1 MTMPPV
7 LNAAALAH
15 RAALPAANDFS
26 IGQLRGL
33 PSYFGWVDCMLETG
47 TFKML
52 LGGHDDGVAL
62 RFFWNGGYEKTTLR
76 TWARFAQRV
85 ELALDVG
92 AHTGVYTLAAKIANP
107 DVSVA
112 AFEPHF
118 MNFARLNLNLRVNG
132 LNTANAFM
140 LAIGAKDE
148 QLPFSVD
155 TSAAA
160 ADVLSTGG
168 ALGVRKNAETT
179 TVKVVRLD
187 GFIPDALKPKVG
199 LVKIDVEGAE
209 AACFA
214 GMGTILSRARPIIF
228 FECLEDS
235 VGAAVMAVLS
245 PLGYRFF
252 DVDDTRDTIVP
263 ATKVVAHRDDKGRLV
278 YGRFNRIALPPG
290 VELPQ

>member
-1 MTMPPV
+1 
-7 LNAAALAH
+7 
-15 RAALPAANDFS
+15 
-26 IGQLRGL
+26 
-33 PSYFGWVDCMLETG
+33 MLETG
-47 TFKML
+47 AFKML

-148 QLPFSVD
+148 HLPFSVD
-155 TSAAA
+155 AS

-168 ALGVRKNAETT
+168 SLGARKNATTT
-179 TVKVVRLD
+179 TVKVVSLD

-209 AACFA
+209 AACLA
-214 GMGTILSRARPIIF
+214 GMRTILSRARPIIF
-228 FECLEDS
+228 FECLEDG
-235 VGAAVMAVLS
+235 VGAAVSAALS
-245 PLGYRFF
+245 PLAYRFF

-263 ATKVVAHRDDKGRLV
+263 VTKVVAHRDDKGKPV